1 MMQIARWIVGA
12 ALFLAILFLS
22 LQNSDPV
29 TLKFYGWW
37 SWQAPLIFVVLIAF
51 AIGVAAGLLAGALR
65 MSRLKRQLNRLS
77 RAESARGAAAAAR
90 DERSRTGA

>member
-1 MMQIARWIVGA
+1 
-12 ALFLAILFLS
+12 
-22 LQNSDPV
+22 
-29 TLKFYGWW
+29 
-37 SWQAPLIFVVLIAF
+37 
-51 AIGVAAGLLAGALR
+51 